1 GVFGKDND
9 GEQPLAPH
17 YRTDAGTP
25 GLLGSPDTLAAV
37 LCRFRNVEVVAVD
50 AAVIGVDRSDAG
62 GHEGDVPFFVA
73 FGGKAPGNMA
83 LQVESLCLVGSF
95 FDGDFIG
102 KAVDDHHYFGIAL
115 SGHLQGIEPGILE
128 EGPEVSTEV
137 GN

>member
-1 GVFGKDND
+1 VDLLDNGVEPFPGIQDPVPVGSSIRVLSMGVFGKDND

-73 FGGKAPGNMA
+73 FGGKAP
-83 LQVESLCLVGSF
+83 
-95 FDGDFIG
+95 
-102 KAVDDHHYFGIAL
+102 
-115 SGHLQGIEPGILE
+115 
-128 EGPEVSTEV
+128 
-137 GN
+137 